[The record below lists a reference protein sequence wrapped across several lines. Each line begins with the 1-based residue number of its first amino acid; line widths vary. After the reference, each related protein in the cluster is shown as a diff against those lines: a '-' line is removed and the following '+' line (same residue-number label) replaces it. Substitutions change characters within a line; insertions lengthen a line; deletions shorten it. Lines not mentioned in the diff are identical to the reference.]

1 MPDNIHSKTQKKGP
15 RIVYRDAW
23 GWWSMSVASHFA
35 KGEIE
40 AGREEVTYPKL
51 HQNATQ
57 VLFLMPPS
65 FQCVG
70 FSSLFFSNPLSCF
83 HPIRHWGCSGSS
95 WLSPGRT
102 AGQESPF
109 PRPPET
115 CQSPQALSCLQDGS
129 RWLGP
134 RVPAPLNSG
143 TVELAFL
150 QGLFSEQKEESHAT
164 DVKWLLHNSSI
175 LLSIVQITPEHMDWI
190 SLHLFRNVISHCHGG
205 RLPLG
210 PDTQNTWKSRLP
222 VPGTS

>member
-1 MPDNIHSKTQKKGP
+1 
-15 RIVYRDAW
+15 
-23 GWWSMSVASHFA
+23 MSVASHFA

-51 HQNATQ
+51 HQNAAQ
-57 VLFLMPPS
+57 VLFLSPHLS
-65 FQCVG
+65 VNW
-70 FSSLFFSNPLSCF
+70 LFLPVLQHPLSCF

-95 WLSPGRT
+95 WLSPCGRT

-115 CQSPQALSCLQDGS
+115 CQSPQALSCLQDGP
-129 RWLGP
+129 RRLGP
-134 RVPAPLNSG
+134 PVPAPLNSG
-143 TVELAFL
+143 AVELAFL

-164 DVKWLLHNSSI
+164 DIKWLLHNSSI

-190 SLHLFRNVISHCHGG
+190 SLHLFKNVISHCHGG